1 MAVIYILFY
10 SLFFF
15 LIIRR
20 PPRSTR
26 TDTLFPYTTLFRS
39 LNGQDVARRA
49 RGARVLDF
57 NSFDT
62 EQEVR
67 NASEPAYQYL
77 LNHAKPERSQERNPR
92 LRNEWWRFEASREEL
107 RAGLKSIDSYI
118 ATVENSPSRYFVLIS
133 SKTLP
138 DQKLRCIVSDDPYVL
153 GVLSSRIHALFSSR
167 LGGRHGVG
175 NTPVYNTK
183 CATAFAFPADRKSTR
198 LNSSH

>member
-1 MAVIYILFY
+1 MKPDSRSLILGDEE
-10 SLFFF
+10 SK
-15 LIIRR
+15 LIFGDEEQLNKYA
-20 PPRSTR
+20 P
-26 TDTLFPYTTLFRS
+26 LY

-67 NASEPAYQYL
+67 NASEPDYQYL

-175 NTPVYNTK
+175 NNTLQHTK
-183 CATAFAFPADRKSTR
+183 CTSEARRVGKAGVSRIRTR
-198 LNSSH
+198 GSPHP